1 MYVEV
6 VLFNK
11 LHWVVLYHKPH
22 KNVLIFHIH
31 VRLASTSDPG
41 GVNKL

>member
-1 MYVEV
+1 MDVEV

-11 LHWVVLYHKPH
+11 LHWVVLYHKH